1 MPLDTYLSFL
11 SQIHPL
17 SDECLGEVHEVLS
30 LKQYPKKHFL
40 VKQGETVD
48 EVFFITKGC
57 VREFFT
63 DDNTDEIC
71 TWFGFEH
78 DIALPTHGFLIQQ
91 PSFTSIQAIEDVEA
105 VILKRGDLENLYQKY
120 HELERVGRILAEMY
134 LIQNE
139 ENRIILQTYNAK
151 QKYEFLIK
159 KHPETIQRI
168 PLSYIASYLGI
179 SLETLSRIRARK

>member
-1 MPLDTYLSFL
+1 MPFTTYLSFL
-11 SQIHPL
+11 SQIYPL
-17 SDECLGEVHEVLS
+17 NELCLEEISKVLV
-30 LKQYPKKHFL
+30 LKEYNRKQFL

-48 EVFFITKGC
+48 EIFFLTKGC

-63 DDNTDEIC
+63 DDKTDEIC

-91 PSFTSIQAIEDVEA
+91 PSFTSIQAIEEVEA
-105 VILKRGDLENLYQKY
+105 VIIKRGDLENLYQKH
-120 HELERVGRILAEMY
+120 HEIERVGRILAEMY

-139 ENRIILQTYNAK
+139 ENRIILQTHNAT
-151 QKYEFLIK
+151 QKYEFLLR
-159 KHPETIQRI
+159 KHPKTIQRI

-179 SLETLSRIRARK
+179 SLETLSRIRSKK